1 VLTLVFCFVPRCIY
15 GQRAVL
21 KQVIGTTE
29 PSGAIDI
36 FDFSLAAV
44 LSAQGS
50 LDTHTPSSSPKGQPG
65 KLSPSSVIRTE
76 DVPLFLDDVETRLPC
91 VISTLHLSCCS
102 AFMIDTQHDPIY
114 MMYADGIIDTNVRFE
129 LPLC

>member
-1 VLTLVFCFVPRCIY
+1 VLTLVIFFVPRCIY

-21 KQVIGTTE
+21 KQDIDTTE

-50 LDTHTPSSSPKGQPG
+50 LDTHTPSPSPKGQP
-65 KLSPSSVIRTE
+65 LSPSSVIRIE
-76 DVPLFLDDVETRLPC
+76 DVPLFLDDVETRLPY

-129 LPLC
+129 LSLC